1 MKKGITAALLTVCLL
16 LTGCASLLEREYS
29 TAEPHSSKFWESET
43 AGTLRAENH
52 QDVVN
57 DLLLLI
63 TEHRETATLKVY
75 NFDEELA
82 VTEMLEKASMEVQQ
96 ETPLGAYAVL
106 YITSQTKVQR
116 GFHEVQLQIGYR
128 RTAEQIGR
136 IINATTPEAIYTLLA
151 ATLDAGRTELAV
163 RVGYWSEDAPAR
175 LGMAIRQLRQD
186 RGLQD
191 TPPWTVNYYPETGAA
206 VLVEVLL
213 DEVPEEDPFD
223 ALLGPEGAEPEIGPE
238 DAPPED
244 GTEAPPDTD
253 PEEGPPEEE
262 PEDSAEPGEEIGE
275 PSDEAAETGAAGEEP
290 ETEQDADQL
299 PENPVR

>member
-1 MKKGITAALLTVCLL
+1 MKKAIPAALLTVCLL
-16 LTGCASLLEREYS
+16 LTGCASLLRREYS

-63 TEHRETATLKVY
+63 AGHRETATLKVY

-96 ETPLGAYAVL
+96 ETPLGAYAVM
-106 YITSQTKVQR
+106 YITSQTKAQR

-128 RTAEQIGR
+128 RTAEQIGH

-151 ATLDAGRTELAV
+151 ATLDAERTELAV
-163 RVGYWSEDAPAR
+163 RVGYWSEDAPLR

-191 TPPWTVNYYPETGAA
+191 APAWTVNYYPETGAA

-213 DEVPEEDPFD
+213 EEVPEEDPFE
-223 ALLGPEGAEPEIGPE
+223 ALLGPEGEEPEDPVE
-238 DAPPED
+238 EPPEP
-244 GTEAPPDTD
+244 G
-253 PEEGPPEEE
+253 PEEE
-262 PEDSAEPGEEIGE
+262 PEEGTAEDIIG
-275 PSDEAAETGAAGEEP
+275 EAAEERLKEESEAEKP
-290 ETEQDADQL
+290 ADPSL
-299 PENPVR
+299 ENPVR

>member
-1 MKKGITAALLTVCLL
+1 MKLKISAAMLSVCLL
-16 LTGCASLLEREYS
+16 LTGCSFLLEREYS

-43 AGTLRAENH
+43 AGTLRAENY

-63 TEHRETATLKVY
+63 TEHRENATLKVY

-116 GFHEVQLQIGYR
+116 GFHEVQIQIGYR

-136 IINATTPEAIYTLLA
+136 IINATTPEAIYNLLA

-163 RVGYWSEDAPAR
+163 RVGYWSEDARAR
-175 LGMAIRQLRQD
+175 LGVAIRQLRED
-186 RGLQD
+186 RGLQEA
-191 TPPWTVNYYPETGAA
+191 PPWAVNYYPETGAA

-213 DEVPEEDPFD
+213 EEVPEKDPFEE
-223 ALLGPEGAEPEIGPE
+223 LLGPEGE
-238 DAPPED
+238 
-244 GTEAPPDTD
+244 T
-253 PEEGPPEEE
+253 PEEPVEEEPVEEPPPEEE
-262 PEDSAEPGEEIGE
+262 TGEGPGQDAEDSAETEGDAAVTESEE
-275 PSDEAAETGAAGEEP
+275 PSEKEAL
-290 ETEQDADQL
+290 QS
-299 PENPVR
+299 